1 MLHALSMH
9 SVDRA
14 CNFSPRN
21 QAMAANVEWILDQEG
36 PESKIMLW
44 AHNGHVSTA
53 PLGDGESMGAILRKT
68 YGEKMVVCGFSFD
81 QGAFQALQRG
91 KGLQK
96 FTAGPAMRGS
106 RDAARATA

>member
-1 MLHALSMH
+1 PQPPLPLFPTRRS
-9 SVDRA
+9 SDL
-14 CNFSPRN
+14 NFSPRD
-21 QAMAANVEWILDQEG
+21 QAMAANVKWILEQEG

-81 QGAFQALQRG
+81 QGDRKSTRLNSSHVAI
-91 KGLQK
+91 
-96 FTAGPAMRGS
+96 S
-106 RDAARATA
+106 